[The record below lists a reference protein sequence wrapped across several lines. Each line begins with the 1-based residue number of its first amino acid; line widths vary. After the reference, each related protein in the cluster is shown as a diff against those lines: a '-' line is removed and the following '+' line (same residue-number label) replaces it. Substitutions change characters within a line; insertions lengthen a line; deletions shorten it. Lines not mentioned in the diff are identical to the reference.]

1 MPACALQLFAGPSGQ
16 EPQQRSICAS
26 YVELYNEAFRDL
38 LAPATKPALI
48 RVCEQQ

>member
-1 MPACALQLFAGPSGQ
+1 MRSQLFVEHSGL
-16 EPQQRSICAS
+16 QQRSICAS